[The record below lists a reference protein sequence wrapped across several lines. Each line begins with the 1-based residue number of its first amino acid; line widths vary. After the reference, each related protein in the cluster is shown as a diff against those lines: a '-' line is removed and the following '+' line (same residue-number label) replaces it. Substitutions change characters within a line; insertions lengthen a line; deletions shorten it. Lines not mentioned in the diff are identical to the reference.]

1 MTTVVRQVLA
11 LNLGSTSLKGASYV
25 DLSTGH
31 WACDGRTT
39 VEFDPGRVD
48 VSDHGLQ
55 ALAAQLPAGISPDV
69 VVHRIVHGGDRLG
82 AIELDASILTE
93 LEALSPLAPL
103 HQPPALELV
112 RLARDRW
119 PTARQWAAFDTT
131 WHASMPLTH
140 RVLPLP
146 RALFDQ
152 GVKRFGFHGLAFQS
166 AMRHLQQQAPEKAIG
181 RVVLA
186 HLGGGGSL
194 CAVRGGRSVNT
205 TMGLTPLGGI
215 PMASRPGSLDP
226 GVLLH
231 LQRALGLAPEA
242 IDRLLWRESGLK
254 GLSGESGDMRVL
266 MASRSDG
273 ATLAVDVYVSAV
285 AQGIAAMA
293 ACLGGIDA
301 LVFSGGIGVHAQ
313 GVRERIVGDLSW
325 LGLSTDKTGSN
336 QAGKPQAPVFVA
348 DVDEEWELLAAWR
361 QAQAGDSAPPQTGEA
376 N

>member
-1 MTTVVRQVLA
+1 
-11 LNLGSTSLKGASYV
+11 
-25 DLSTGH
+25 
-31 WACDGRTT
+31 
-39 VEFDPGRVD
+39 
-48 VSDHGLQ
+48 
-55 ALAAQLPAGISPDV
+55 
-69 VVHRIVHGGDRLG
+69 
-82 AIELDASILTE
+82 
-93 LEALSPLAPL
+93 
-103 HQPPALELV
+103 
-112 RLARDRW
+112 
-119 PTARQWAAFDTT
+119 
-131 WHASMPLTH
+131 
-140 RVLPLP
+140 
-146 RALFDQ
+146 
-152 GVKRFGFHGLAFQS
+152 
-166 AMRHLQQQAPEKAIG
+166 
-181 RVVLA
+181 
-186 HLGGGGSL
+186 
-194 CAVRGGRSVNT
+194 
-205 TMGLTPLGGI
+205 MGLTPLGGI